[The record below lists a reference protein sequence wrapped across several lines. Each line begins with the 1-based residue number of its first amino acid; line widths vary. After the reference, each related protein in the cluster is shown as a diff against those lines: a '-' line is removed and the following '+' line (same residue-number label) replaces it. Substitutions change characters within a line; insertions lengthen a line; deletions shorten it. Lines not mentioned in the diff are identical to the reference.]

1 MYTRVFRSR
10 SNFSRNTIKDE
21 REGDGAER
29 IDPRKQN
36 KTRSPFFFYYNG
48 WCNVTHAYTSTRVRR
63 VASDHF
69 RDRSTASSSSSSPIL
84 FPSVFFLFSFS
95 NKREDKIGENF
106 AYTFHT
112 NRGTTSRYIIQDVV
126 SQKLETT
133 SQVFPKCFT
142 FPIPFFPCLLSHSF
156 LA

>member
-1 MYTRVFRSR
+1 M
-10 SNFSRNTIKDE
+10 
-21 REGDGAER
+21 REKATELKESIRGS
-29 IDPRKQN
+29 
-36 KTRSPFFFYYNG
+36 KTRLDHRSFFITTDG
-48 WCNVTHAYTSTRVRR
+48 VTLPTLRGAYASTRVRR